1 MSDIPAAEPE
11 RASQPERSPEPERS
25 RAAVPVP
32 GAVPGPLAEALP
44 GVLSRPT
51 PMPPPTPDITYT
63 QCKRCGTELAGLDG
77 RYSCGVCGWSNH
89 WSEGHRPLPRAEDDP
104 DAPPTPVNPLG
115 EQ

>member
-1 MSDIPAAEPE
+1 MSDTPASEPE
-11 RASQPERSPEPERS
+11 RPPEAEP
-25 RAAVPVP
+25 
-32 GAVPGPLAEALP
+32 LP
-44 GVLSRPT
+44 GRGPT
-51 PMPPPTPDITYT
+51 QTPDITYT

-104 DAPPTPVNPLG
+104 DAPPAPVNPLG

>member
-1 MSDIPAAEPE
+1 MSDIPASEAERP
-11 RASQPERSPEPERS
+11 PEPERL
-25 RAAVPVP
+25 REAAPVPAAVP
-32 GAVPGPLAEALP
+32 GAVPGAVRGTVPK
-44 GVLSRPT
+44 PT

>member
-32 GAVPGPLAEALP
+32 GAVPGPLAEAVP
-44 GVLSRPT
+44 GVLPRPT